1 MTQPPPGYSYP
12 PPGNGPQYAPQGPQ
26 YPQQGPQYPQ
36 PWGPPPPAPH
46 GFMPPQPV
54 PPRKKPPKWPW
65 VVGGIVV
72 FLVAA
77 GAITPSGTKTADTA
91 SSSAPASQEPVVAA
105 EPTTTTTTATTTPP
119 PPPPSVY
126 TGSGD
131 DVITLDRPA
140 GVKIVKFECPACAGN
155 TVLKSNGFESLLVNE
170 IGAYTGVRWMDV
182 RDGSRSTTL
191 TVTAT
196 GAWTITVGGFDMA
209 GASDGAMSGTGDSVL
224 IFTGNSTKAR
234 ITNTGEGNFVVQ
246 VVSVKSSRIA
256 LAVNHI
262 GGYEGTVPFDG
273 PALVEITST
282 GDWTITPS

>member
-1 MTQPPPGYSYP
+1 MPP
-12 PPGNGPQYAPQGPQ
+12 Q
-26 YPQQGPQYPQ
+26 
-36 PWGPPPPAPH
+36 

-54 PPRKKPPKWPW
+54 PPRKKSPKWPW

-72 FLVAA
+72 LMVAA
-77 GAITPSGTKTADTA
+77 AAVTPPSSTKTAQPA
-91 SSSAPASQEPVVAA
+91 ASSAPASQEPVVAA
-105 EPTTTTTTATTTPP
+105 EPTTTTTTTTTTT
-119 PPPPSVY
+119 PPPSVY

-140 GVKIVKFECPACAGN
+140 GVKIVKFECPACTGN

-209 GASDGAMSGTGDSVL
+209 GTSDGPMSGAGDSVH

-234 ITNTGEGNFVVQ
+234 ITNNGEGNFVVH
-246 VVSVKSSRIA
+246 VISVKSSRIA